1 MDNHKVTGNG
11 LFEFNIGWN
20 LTYENVSK
28 SEVVYS
34 FILILNHPCIFNPKL
49 ATNTE
54 NFLLSE
60 SVL

>member
-1 MDNHKVTGNG
+1 MDNHKVTADG
-11 LFEFNIGWN
+11 LLVFNIVWN
-20 LTYENVSK
+20 LTREYVSK

-34 FILILNHPCIFNPKL
+34 FILILNHPCILNPKL

-54 NFLLSE
+54 KLLLSE